1 MKKTLLIL
9 SIVTLFF
16 AGCKKDDMFE
26 KGDMGVVNGHAWVD
40 LGLPSGTKW
49 ATCNVGATTPEEY
62 GDYFAWGDTT
72 TKSDYSGLYCPTY
85 GLIISQLQSQGYIDS
100 EGNLNPQYDA
110 ARANWGGSWR
120 MPTESEMQE
129 LIDKCTWT
137 WTTYNG
143 VKGYNV
149 ECPNGN
155 SIFLPAA
162 GSCSSSSS
170 FSGLGSHGFYWSST
184 PYSTSCDESYNY
196 TYAYE
201 LDFRSDFH
209 YMDYITRY
217 FGRSV
222 RPVFGGN
229 FEGPEEQP
237 EEQPEEPET
246 PSANQSFTVNGVSF
260 TMIAVEG
267 GTFSMGATSEQG
279 SDADDDEK
287 PAHKV
292 TLSDYYIGETE
303 VTQELWEAVMGRN
316 PSYFSGYPQRPVEY
330 VSWNNCQE
338 FIKKLNQLTG
348 KNFRLPTEAEWEYA
362 ARGGNKSQGYK
373 YSGSNTID
381 NVAWYYSNISSQTH
395 DVKTKQAN
403 ELGIYDMSGNVL
415 EWCQDWYDSNYYSS
429 SPVNN
434 PTGPTSGST
443 RVRRGGSW
451 YNSALYCRV
460 SDRCSDAPGYSD
472 YYYGFRLAL

>member
-9 SIVTLFF
+9 SIMTLFF

-62 GDYFAWGDTT
+62 GDYFAWGNTT
-72 TKSDYSGLYCPTY
+72 TKSGYSDFCPTY

-129 LIDKCTWT
+129 LIDKCTCT

-149 ECPNGN
+149 EGPNGN
-155 SIFLPAA
+155 NIFLPAA

-196 TYAYE
+196 NYAYE

-209 YMDYITRY
+209 YMDYNTRS

-229 FEGPEEQP
+229 FTGP

-267 GTFSMGATSEQG
+267 GTFQMGATSEQG

-287 PAHKV
+287 PVHSV

-303 VTQELWEAVMGRN
+303 VTQELWKAVMGSN

-330 VSWNNCQE
+330 VYWNDCQE
-338 FIKKLNQLTG
+338 FITKLNELTG

-373 YSGSNTID
+373 YSGSNTIG
-381 NVAWYYSNISSQTH
+381 NVAWYTDNSGDKTH

-403 ELGIYDMSGNVL
+403 ELGIYDMSGNVY
-415 EWCQDWYDSNYYSS
+415 EWCQDWYGSYSS
-429 SPVNN
+429 GSQTN
-434 PTGPTSGST
+434 PTGPTSGYD
-443 RVRRGGSW
+443 RVICGGSW
-451 YNSALYCRV
+451 SDYAEFCRV
-460 SDRCSDAPGYSD
+460 SNRD
-472 YYYGFRLAL
+472 YYSPGFTYCHLGLRLSLSQY